1 MAPSFFT
8 VKMTYADN
16 KIVAKGQKNSVFII
30 TLMTYEEFPEHQM
43 HLINLTNSKER
54 NEYIQEFKTT
64 MM

>member
-1 MAPSFFT
+1 
-8 VKMTYADN
+8 MTYADN